1 MLSRSA
7 SAAYLSAGTAP
18 PSALAPPPE
27 QLAWVEPYV
36 AKSALQDLGKLSKLA
51 KLLPACPAE
60 APVGE
65 DENEGQGHLKEKT
78 LQTIHFSGESR
89 HIQPTYIPA
98 YTPGRHVQS

>member
-51 KLLPACPAE
+51 KLALASPAE
-60 APVGE
+60 PPVGE
-65 DENEGQGHLKEKT
+65 DMVKQGT
-78 LQTIHFSGESR
+78 GTGSGDGERSSDYSFLTSR
-89 HIQPTYIPA
+89 
-98 YTPGRHVQS
+98 